1 MKIDDPTKFTFGE
14 NDKNEIT
21 EEDNY
26 LKGFSLKNNVV
37 GDYSENENA
46 NTNFHFKEPNSFDKK
61 IEYVPIRC
69 TIFQRDQKDRKY
81 NSNMNENPPNK
92 INYKR
97 NLFMEKTNSYTF
109 KGFKATNEDFRQ
121 CLSEC
126 IKEIKSI
133 DTKLDLILSQQK
145 KVIQMEEK
153 LVESQS
159 IIINNLV
166 HPMKNDS

>member
-1 MKIDDPTKFTFGE
+1 
-14 NDKNEIT
+14 
-21 EEDNY
+21 
-26 LKGFSLKNNVV
+26 
-37 GDYSENENA
+37 
-46 NTNFHFKEPNSFDKK
+46 
-61 IEYVPIRC
+61 
-69 TIFQRDQKDRKY
+69 
-81 NSNMNENPPNK
+81 MNENPPNK

-153 LVESQS
+153 LRYQVTIWTS
-159 IIINNLV
+159 IALV
-166 HPMKNDS
+166 FILYFIVMALIYMPNPKSSILYAKYDTTRAEHEA

>member
-26 LKGFSLKNNVV
+26 LKDFSLKNNVV

-46 NTNFHFKEPNSFDKK
+46 NTNFHFNQLNIMSNHYSHQNIKESNSFDKK

-92 INYKR
+92 INYI
-97 NLFMEKTNSYTF
+97 LYF
-109 KGFKATNEDFRQ
+109 K
-121 CLSEC
+121 LSNIFLYYIC
-126 IKEIKSI
+126 
-133 DTKLDLILSQQK
+133 
-145 KVIQMEEK
+145 
-153 LVESQS
+153 
-159 IIINNLV
+159 
-166 HPMKNDS
+166 

>member
-26 LKGFSLKNNVV
+26 LKDFSLKNNVV

-46 NTNFHFKEPNSFDKK
+46 NTNFHFKESNSFDKK

-126 IKEIKSI
+126 IKEI
-133 DTKLDLILSQQK
+133 
-145 KVIQMEEK
+145 
-153 LVESQS
+153 
-159 IIINNLV
+159 N
-166 HPMKNDS
+166 

>member
-1 MKIDDPTKFTFGE
+1 MKWGC
-14 NDKNEIT
+14 
-21 EEDNY
+21 
-26 LKGFSLKNNVV
+26 LKNNVV

-46 NTNFHFKEPNSFDKK
+46 NTNFHFNQLNIMSNHYWHQNIKESNSFDKK

>member
-1 MKIDDPTKFTFGE
+1 MILQSLLFGE

-26 LKGFSLKNNVV
+26 LKDFSLKNNVV

-46 NTNFHFKEPNSFDKK
+46 NTNFHFKESNSFDKK

-92 INYKR
+92 INYILYFKLNEICLWKR
-97 NLFMEKTNSYTF
+97 QIVILLK
-109 KGFKATNEDFRQ
+109 
-121 CLSEC
+121 
-126 IKEIKSI
+126 
-133 DTKLDLILSQQK
+133 DLKQ
-145 KVIQMEEK
+145 
-153 LVESQS
+153 
-159 IIINNLV
+159 
-166 HPMKNDS
+166 PMKIFVNV